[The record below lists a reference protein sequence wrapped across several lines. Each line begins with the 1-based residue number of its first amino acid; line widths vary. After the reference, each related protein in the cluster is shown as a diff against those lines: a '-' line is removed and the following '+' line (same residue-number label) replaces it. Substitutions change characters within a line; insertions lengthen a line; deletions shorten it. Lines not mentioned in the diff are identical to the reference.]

1 MKFEEK
7 QAAQHPIVPVITA
20 LVDFADPRD
29 PAAPRVRQA
38 FGRPHALWQAQRP
51 EDVPGVLAAAE
62 AAAAA
67 GVWCLGF
74 VAYEA
79 APAFDAALATHA
91 PDPAQGPLA
100 WFAAYDQPLPWPEGE
115 DALASAA
122 PWLDWAAD
130 LDRSAFDTALDRIQA
145 GIAVGE
151 TYQVNFTAPLRA
163 TLSSDEVPNQ
173 GRLLFAALQRAQP
186 GGYAAWIDTAAAQRA
201 LADDGAGQGTA
212 TEAPGIQVLSASPE
226 LFFDWCGDD
235 ILARPMKGTAPRGAT
250 PEADAAL
257 AQGLRT
263 SPKERAENVM
273 IVDLLRNDLSRIAQP
288 HSVQV
293 PALLQT
299 QALASVWQMTSDV
312 TARTRPGTRLVDV
325 FAALFPCGSVTGA
338 PKVQAMQTIRALEP
352 APRGVYCGAI
362 GLLRLESGPEAP
374 PGAVRATFNVPIR
387 TVVLQGDQA
396 VCSIGSGITSG
407 AEAPA
412 EWAEWGH
419 KRAFL
424 KRANAGFELLE
435 TLALEDGHLRHLPD
449 HLARMAGAARHFG
462 FPWPEAAVVDALQA
476 LATAHPQGL
485 WRVRLQLDTAGQPIA
500 EAYAA
505 KPTPVQVRLQ
515 LADRPFLAA
524 HSAFVRHKTTRRDH
538 YAAFAPQALGVFDTI
553 LWNTA
558 GELTETTFGNLAVLL
573 DGAWVTPPV
582 SCGLLPGVGRT
593 VALREGRLR
602 EAAVRLDD
610 LPRVQGWAFLNSL
623 RGWIAATVA
632 EKATPV

>member
-1 MKFEEK
+1 MNFE
-7 QAAQHPIVPVITA
+7 ANLTANHPTVPPITA

-29 PAAPRVRQA
+29 PAAPRLRQA
-38 FGRPHALWQAQRP
+38 FGRPSALWQAQRP
-51 EDVPGVLAAAE
+51 EEVPAVLAAAE
-62 AAAAA
+62 SAAAA
-67 GVWCLGF
+67 GAWCLGF

-79 APAFDAALATHA
+79 ASAFDAALVTHA
-91 PDPAQGPLA
+91 PDSAQGPLA

-115 DALASAA
+115 DALATAA

-130 LDRSAFDTALDRIQA
+130 LDRPAFDAALTRIQA
-145 GIAVGE
+145 GIAAGE
-151 TYQVNFTAPLRA
+151 AYQVNFTGPLRA
-163 TLSSDEVPNQ
+163 ALSPDEGPDQ

-201 LADDGAGQGTA
+201 LAETGAGQGAA
-212 TEAPGIQVLSASPE
+212 TEAPGIQILSVSPE
-226 LFFDWCGDD
+226 LFFDWRGDA

-250 PEADAAL
+250 PEEDAAL
-257 AQGLRT
+257 AQGLRD

-299 QALASVWQMTSDV
+299 QALPSVWQMTSDV
-312 TARTRPGTRLVDV
+312 TARVRPDTRLADV

-338 PKVQAMQTIRALEP
+338 PKVQAMQTIRTLEP

-362 GLLRLESGPEAP
+362 GLLRPEPDPKAP
-374 PGAVRATFNVPIR
+374 SGAVRATFNVPIR

-419 KRAFL
+419 KRTFL
-424 KRANAGFELLE
+424 ERANAGFELLE
-435 TLALEDGHLRHLPD
+435 TLALDEGRLRHLPD
-449 HLARMAGAARHFG
+449 HLARMHGAARHFG

-476 LATAHPQGL
+476 LATAHPEGL
-485 WRVRLQLDTAGQPIA
+485 WRVRLRLDAYGQPTA

-505 KPTPVQVRLQ
+505 TPTPSQVRLQ
-515 LADRPFLAA
+515 LADRPFLAT
-524 HSAFVRHKTTRRDH
+524 HSAFVRYKTTRRDH
-538 YAAFAPQALGVFDTI
+538 YAAFAPHAPGVFDTI
-553 LWNTA
+553 LWNAA
-558 GELTETTFGNLAVLL
+558 GELTETTFGNLAVLIN
-573 DGAWVTPPV
+573 GEWVTPPV
-582 SCGLLPGVGRT
+582 ACGLLPGVGRT
-593 VALREGRLR
+593 VALREGRLC
-602 EAAVRLDD
+602 EAVVRLGD
-610 LPRVQGWAFLNSL
+610 LPRVQGWAFVNSL
-623 RGWIAATVA
+623 RGWIGATCEVGG
-632 EKATPV
+632 